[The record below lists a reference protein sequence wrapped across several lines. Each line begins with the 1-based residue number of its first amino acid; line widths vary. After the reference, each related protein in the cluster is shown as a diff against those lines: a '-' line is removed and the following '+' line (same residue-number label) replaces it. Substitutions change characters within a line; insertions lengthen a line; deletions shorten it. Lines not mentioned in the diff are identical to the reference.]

1 MYKLFAVRGVTGSG
15 DTAVAS
21 SNGFYIDD
29 SPPVF
34 DQEVMSAI
42 FYYDVGQGEYT
53 PVKFQKSNDT
63 IKCIWKCDDKESDIM
78 VRINSGNNLKNEFDI
93 PYVYSRYA
101 NLIEIWLSTL
111 HEA

>member
-34 DQEVMSAI
+34 DPEVMSAF
-42 FYYDVGQGEYT
+42 FYYDVGQGEST

-63 IKCIWKCDDKESDIM
+63 IKCIWKCDDKESDIVVSKGIDM
-78 VRINSGNNLKNEFDI
+78 LNDLYINYCTQGYFHPS
-93 PYVYSRYA
+93 
-101 NLIEIWLSTL
+101 
-111 HEA
+111 

>member
-1 MYKLFAVRGVTGSG
+1 MKVEILNFCITQCSTSILFAVRGVTGSG

-29 SPPVF
+29 SPPLF
-34 DQEVMSAI
+34 DPEVMGAI

-63 IKCIWKCDDKESDIM
+63 IKCIWKCEDKESDIM
-78 VRINSGNNLKNEFDI
+78 VRINSSN
-93 PYVYSRYA
+93 
-101 NLIEIWLSTL
+101 
-111 HEA
+111 

>member
-1 MYKLFAVRGVTGSG
+1 MFAVRGVTGSG

-34 DQEVMSAI
+34 DPEVMRAFI
-42 FYYDVGQGEYT
+42 YYDVGQGENT

-63 IKCIWKCDDKESDIM
+63 IRCIWKCEDKESDIM
-78 VRINSGNNLKNEFDI
+78 VSKILRHEN
-93 PYVYSRYA
+93 V
-101 NLIEIWLSTL
+101 STKKKRKRKFKTF
-111 HEA
+111 